1 MTPAIDPVTLK
12 TALVSVALAVLGA
25 LAALVW
31 LPGVAPGTVVFLAAV
46 AAIALFG
53 AAKAAR
59 VAWSLFRQLTRQG
72 PGSP

>member
-12 TALVSVALAVLGA
+12 TALVPVGLAALGA
-25 LAALVW
+25 VAALVW
-31 LPGVAPGTVVFLAAV
+31 LPDAAPGTVVFLAVV

-59 VAWSLFRQLTRQG
+59 VAWALFRKLTR
-72 PGSP
+72 